1 MKNGVM
7 WKIELEDLELECI
20 IGILPFERER
30 KQKICVNAEFL
41 VESEYLV
48 GSKPLTEGDFL
59 DYRLLRE
66 HIVSAF
72 AREFGLLEE
81 AHNYFLETIPKSFPQ
96 IKEFWIKITK
106 LEIFSDCKVSITSY
120 YKE

>member
-1 MKNGVM
+1 M
-7 WKIELEDLELECI
+7 WKIALEDLELECI
-20 IGILPFERER
+20 IGILPFEREK
-30 KQKICVNAEFL
+30 KQKIRVNAEFL
-41 VESEYLV
+41 IESEYL
-48 GSKPLTEGDFL
+48 
-59 DYRLLRE
+59 DYCLLRE
-66 HIVSAF
+66 HIVIAF

-81 AHNYFLETIPKSFPQ
+81 AHKYFLSTLPKEFPQ